1 MKFIFKLFLIPLLSL
16 CFFSYSTVQANS
28 AKEILFFWA
37 EGCPHCHEEKI
48 FLDEYLKDKE
58 NIKIKD
64 YEVSKSKEN
73 LEKMNE
79 VARSLN
85 ADVRGVPFTVF
96 EDKYVTGFLRGTTEQ
111 KIIDMIG
118 GQFKKSDSGICTVE
132 EPCEDDA
139 KSSIKFNLPILGA
152 VDSAS
157 LSLPT
162 LSILIG
168 FVDGFNPCAM
178 WVLIFLIS
186 ALLGMQDRRRMWLLG
201 SVFILASGMVYFM
214 FMAAWLN
221 FFLFIGMVT
230 AVRIIIGLLALGVGS
245 YNLKEYFT
253 KKESVCKVTGADKRK
268 KTFEKIKE
276 IIHKKSIIIALVG
289 IVILAFA
296 VNLVE
301 LICSAGLPA
310 IFTQILSLSDLPIWK
325 YYAYIFLYILFFMID
340 DLVIF
345 VIAMKTLQLTGLTTK
360 YTRVTKL
367 IGGIIMLIL
376 GILLVIKPEWLM
388 FG

>member
-58 NIKIKD
+58 NIKLKD

-132 EPCEDDA
+132 EPCEDDT

-157 LSLPT
+157 LSLPA

-221 FFLFIGMVT
+221 FFLFIGLVT

-376 GILLVIKPEWLM
+376 GILLVIRPEWLM